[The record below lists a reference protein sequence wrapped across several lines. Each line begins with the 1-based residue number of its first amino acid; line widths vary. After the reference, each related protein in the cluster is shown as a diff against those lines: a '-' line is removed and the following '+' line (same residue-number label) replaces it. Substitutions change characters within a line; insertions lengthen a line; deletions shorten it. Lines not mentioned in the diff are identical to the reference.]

1 MLADYYIAVV
11 VDFYMFAIW
20 GVSVAKAIWADYC
33 ICVYDAVFADFAII
47 IYSKFVLIAQQD
59 RAVAS

>member
-33 ICVYDAVFADFAII
+33 ICIYDAVFADFAII
-47 IYSKFVLIAQQD
+47 VYNYIWMN
-59 RAVAS
+59 